1 MSTKKKYLVPP
12 LNLEVPKRDSIIGE
26 LIISPLSNSD
36 TIISPL
42 SNSDTIISPLISP
55 LSNPDH
61 GPFIN
66 SIKLSSSLNYSKIK
80 DFPIFWSGFFVDN
93 IELNDFGNSFETK
106 GEILIEKMKNASKI
120 PRGYSSLD
128 VIDYSNDE
136 DNEENEENTES
147 NIVTLVTGRD
157 SLISI
162 DESLISTERSSLSN
176 PKKLKT
182 FMTQRGTK
190 KQRKQS
196 NADIIIDPTYNFSKK
211 FTKLALESNPENIGL
226 FVNCTPAEFITKFF
240 YKVEFD
246 IIQQWCQRIKQKVKI
261 YIFNLKNMNCFYIK
275 PTVEILVARLKSKIP
290 DTQLKQIMKDKIKP
304 LIIKLEKNNCY
315 EAKTF
320 VISQIERLKHTPIGE
335 YSKYSYKDP
344 EKRKIFFTN
353 IIINPIFEKLQ
364 NINCSSIKIKFQK
377 QINDFLKSEF
387 NTSIENIELTWKS
400 LIDILNNLKTKLHNN
415 NLNNCVEIYEIL
427 KDILTIVE
435 HENPIT
441 AKEKNDF
448 TAFFIQINKILDNE
462 NDKNCFYIQRLLEK
476 KMKKKN
482 NTQKNKK
489 KYITFECFTC
499 NSLTDC
505 AKIINQQIKLSLVL
519 KEKK

>member
-42 SNSDTIISPLISP
+42 SSQDTIISPLISP

-66 SIKLSSSLNYSKIK
+66 SIKLNSPLNYSKIK

-136 DNEENEENTES
+136 DNEENEKDEDNEENEKNEDNEENEDNTES
-147 NIVTLVTGRD
+147 NIITLVTGRD

-162 DESLISTERSSLSN
+162 DESLILTERSSLSS

-196 NADIIIDPTYNFSKK
+196 NADIIIDPTDNFSKK
-211 FTKLALESNPENIGL
+211 FTKLALESNPKNIGL
-226 FVNCTPAEFITKFF
+226 FVNCTPADFVNKIF
-240 YKVEFD
+240 YKLEFD
-246 IIQQWCQRIKQKVKI
+246 IIQKHYEDIKQKVKI
-261 YIFNLKNMNCFYIK
+261 FIFNLKNMNCFYIK
-275 PTVEILVARLKSKIP
+275 PTVELLVARLKSKIP

-335 YSKYSYKDP
+335 YTRYSYKDP
-344 EKRKIFFTN
+344 EKRKTFFTN

-387 NTSIENIELTWKS
+387 NTSIENIDITWKS
-400 LIDILNNLKTKLHNN
+400 LIDILNNLKTRLHNN

-435 HENPIT
+435 NENPIT

-448 TAFFIQINKILDNE
+448 IAFFIQINKILDNE

-476 KMKKKN
+476 KKKKKN
-482 NTQKNKK
+482 KNQKKKK
-489 KYITFECFTC
+489 KYNI
-499 NSLTDC
+499 
-505 AKIINQQIKLSLVL
+505 
-519 KEKK
+519 